1 MRTASLAGPDRNGP
15 QDERTSWRWQP
26 KNESSVIVSVPSQVR
41 CYNDPGLFGPSPV
54 GDMMADRNTPIS
66 EHTVREVA
74 LAMPI
79 SVPVFVHVGIEYS
92 CGGDMRVADACRQV
106 GLTTEALWAL
116 IEEAGNQPVPHD
128 LEFWHNASPVALMDH
143 IVHRYHEPLRK
154 ELQRLESLVSKVIIR
169 HGETY
174 PQVHKLG
181 RLITALGRE
190 MELHMV
196 KEERV
201 LFPLIKRLDAALGR
215 GMTDQATAHQLLPP
229 LRLMLSDHDSIM
241 GLVAALRDESD
252 GYSVPPGVS
261 ASYHLLCSGLRGLQQ
276 DIQLHLHLENNVL
289 FGAARDML
297 VACGL

>member
-1 MRTASLAGPDRNGP
+1 
-15 QDERTSWRWQP
+15 
-26 KNESSVIVSVPSQVR
+26 
-41 CYNDPGLFGPSPV
+41 
-54 GDMMADRNTPIS
+54 MMADRNVPIS

-79 SVPVFVHVGIEYS
+79 AVPVFAHVGIEFA
-92 CGGDMRVADACRQV
+92 CGGDLRIEEACRQV
-106 GLTTEALWAL
+106 GLTTEALWAM
-116 IEEAGNQPVPHD
+116 IEQASNQPVPNE
-128 LEFWHNASPVALMDH
+128 LEFWHNAAPVALMDH

-154 ELQRLESLVSKVIIR
+154 ELQRLESLSTKVIAR
-169 HGETY
+169 HGDAH
-174 PQVHKLG
+174 PQVHRLG
-181 RLITALGRE
+181 RLISSLSRE

-201 LFPLIKRLDAALGR
+201 LFPLIKRLDGTLGR
-215 GMTDQATAHQLLPP
+215 GMTDQATAPQLLPP
-229 LRLMLSDHDSIM
+229 LRLMLSDHDSVM
-241 GLVAALRDESD
+241 GMIASLRQESE

-261 ASYHLLCSGLRGLQQ
+261 ASYHLLCSGLRGLQN

>member
-1 MRTASLAGPDRNGP
+1 
-15 QDERTSWRWQP
+15 
-26 KNESSVIVSVPSQVR
+26 VR
-41 CYNDPGLFGPSPV
+41 CWQSKKPQPSKEALALHLHWYTSQNFV
-54 GDMMADRNTPIS
+54 GEITVERNAPNS

-74 LAMPI
+74 LAMPMA
-79 SVPVFVHVGIEYS
+79 VPVFAHVGIDFS
-92 CGGDMRVADACRQV
+92 CGGDEKVSDACRQV
-106 GLTTEALWAL
+106 GLTPEALWAL
-116 IEEAGNQPVPHD
+116 IEEAANQPVPND

-154 ELQRLESLVSKVIIR
+154 ELQRLESLVAKVITR
-169 HGETY
+169 HGEAY

-229 LRLMLSDHDSIM
+229 LRLMLSDHDGDHGAES
-241 GLVAALRDESD
+241 LRCEIESD
-252 GYSVPPGVS
+252 GYSVPAGVS

-276 DIQLHLHLENNVL
+276 DVQLHLHLENNVL
-289 FGAARDML
+289 FGAARDIARRQWS
-297 VACGL
+297 VASASSPILYRKARRC